1 MRGAPDGISFLPR
14 MQHSC
19 DIAENFSV
27 LPISRGYKIRVLVK
41 GGCAGV
47 AGVRGLCGVLC
58 IAAYSVD
65 MQGWVLGFRHQL
77 TRSYH

>member
-1 MRGAPDGISFLPR
+1 
-14 MQHSC
+14 MQNSTVEA
-19 DIAENFSV
+19 IYN
-27 LPISRGYKIRVLVK
+27 GVLVK

-47 AGVRGLCGVLC
+47 AGVRGLCGVFC